1 MNSIL
6 PLNPSETLKSLVR
19 NQNTFQGESGL
30 HPRIHA
36 RNLDKQIGYRI
47 NKIEAKLLQKYRS
60 YCEPSNDGGTQHY
73 EGTQTWIGLAPHV
86 LQTPY
91 NHIYDAL
98 ISLSQYPIEK
108 IVDIGCGYGRVGLV
122 MNSLF
127 PNAEFVGYEIL
138 KLRAREAN
146 RVYEKLELNNCE
158 VLLENVLDDA
168 FLLPKAQIYFI
179 YDFSEMEDLCVILD
193 ELMSRAKDYQF
204 FLITVGDRVDYL
216 IERKYKPF
224 WKTNGFIKQGA
235 LKIYSS
241 INNINVY
248 DGDSNKG

>member
-1 MNSIL
+1 MITADNTL
-6 PLNPSETLKSLVR
+6 GLNELIRIESTY
-19 NQNTFQGESGL
+19 QTQQGT

-36 RNLDKQIGYRI
+36 RNLDKKIGYKI
-47 NKIEAKLLQKYRS
+47 NKIEAKLLQRYRS
-60 YCEPSNDGGTQHY
+60 YDEFSATGGTQHY
-73 EGTQTWIGLAPHV
+73 EGTQTWIGLPPHV

-98 ISLSQYPIEK
+98 MAISCYPIK
-108 IVDIGCGYGRVGLV
+108 RIVDIGCGYGRVGLV

-127 PNAEFVGYEIL
+127 PEAEFIGYEIL

-146 RVYEKLELNNCE
+146 RVYEKLDLANCE
-158 VLLENVLDDA
+158 VLLENVLEDSFD
-168 FLLPKAQIYFI
+168 LPVAQVYFI
-179 YDFSEMEDLCVILD
+179 YDFSEMQDICVILD
-193 ELMSRAKDYQF
+193 ELVSRVNDYQF

-216 IERKYKPF
+216 IERKYKSF

-241 INNINVY
+241 LANIN
-248 DGDSNKG
+248 